1 MSAGPIKV
9 LIVDDHA
16 LLRRGLIDL
25 LGNVDAIEVVGETT
39 DGNEGVEKAK
49 ALEPDVVMMDLHMP
63 GCDGVE
69 GTRRLRAEVPQAK
82 VLILTVSDKDKD
94 LVAAAEAGANGYM
107 LKNED
112 QKMLVQAIE
121 VVAAGSTWLSPTM
134 VTRMAEDSG
143 ATEIRP

>member
-25 LGNVDAIEVVGETT
+25 LGNADAIEVVGEAA

-63 GCDGVE
+63 GCDGV
-69 GTRRLRAEVPQAK
+69 
-82 VLILTVSDKDKD
+82 
-94 LVAAAEAGANGYM
+94 
-107 LKNED
+107 
-112 QKMLVQAIE
+112 
-121 VVAAGSTWLSPTM
+121 
-134 VTRMAEDSG
+134 
-143 ATEIRP
+143 